1 MSDFK
6 ILGKNRFFEVLGS
19 LNVEN
24 HGDNKVA
31 MLSEIDMSSVERLRV
46 KNARLAGVKP
56 SYTAFVAKAVSLSLR
71 EQPHANRIAI
81 EFPFWKRIVQLNDV
95 HMTVAVERDQPDL
108 EQAVYAG
115 TIRHTD
121 KLDLTAITRE
131 LQALAQATPETSE
144 RWRKLKWIVE
154 KLPCWL
160 ARRVLSIP
168 RWSPSLWI
176 EHRGGAVMI
185 SSPAKYGVDIMV
197 GAWPWP
203 LGFSFG
209 LVKQRPLAVGGEV
222 VVRQTM
228 MLTMSFDRRL
238 MGGAPA
244 ARFFRTVCDHLEN
257 AEKDMC
263 SPAQA

>member
-6 ILGKNRFFEVLGS
+6 ILGKNRFFEVLEG
-19 LNVEN
+19 LNKEN
-24 HGDNKVA
+24 RSDNKVA

-46 KNARLAGVKP
+46 ANMRLAGVKP
-56 SYTAFVAKAVSLSLR
+56 SYTAFVAKAVSLALR

-81 EFPFWKRIVQLNDV
+81 ELPFWKRIVQLNDI
-95 HMTVAVERDQPDL
+95 HMTVAVERDRPGL
-108 EQAVYAG
+108 EQGVYAG

-121 KLDLTAITRE
+121 RLDLTALTRE

-144 RWRKLKWIVE
+144 RWRKFKWVVE

-160 ARRVLSIP
+160 AGWVLSIP
-168 RWSPSLWI
+168 RLSPDLWI
-176 EHRGGAVMI
+176 EHRGGSVMI

-209 LVKQRPLAVGGEV
+209 LVKERPLAIGGEV
-222 VVRQTM
+222 VVRPTM

-244 ARFFRTVCDHLEN
+244 ARFIRTVCDHLEN
-257 AEKDMC
+257 AERDMG
-263 SPAQA
+263 A